1 MERPEH
7 YTQRVSIEKLLRN
20 GVIQEDIQDYQDSY
34 AKQEFFQAIDV
45 LKNIMRENDSFRQ
58 ENDGNLDVCGSKKA
72 TGKRKEIF
80 NVIPF
85 LGKRGTG
92 KTSAMLSFANM
103 LADFDPED
111 KRYDTFLLD
120 RDERSRSRHGSTKFI
135 VLQYIDVGVLK
146 SKEDIMAIILARML
160 KYVQKRLSSHPL
172 GYGAPCVRQ
181 EELRQLY
188 QDFEQVYTDLL
199 NLTQEGQE
207 PEDES
212 VLRRLQNLNSSYS
225 LSEKFQGLVY
235 KFLDFLSRLDS
246 DKGKFQYYLII
257 ALDDIDL
264 FETINRTQEH
274 KARHTQQK
282 DAYTICGQIYE
293 YMQIPGVVV
302 LTTYDENRLLSVC
315 SRHIGETSPYLGQ
328 RECMSQAVQYIQKFI
343 LPKYKIYM
351 PNLDYADYPGE
362 RRLNVDIGSKNNLVR
377 ILLPGEVEKELPMK
391 TLILRYVAAVYGIYF
406 DMKGTKRHF
415 LEERNLRKFKNL
427 LLALQIEDEPS
438 FKDASLEQ
446 REQRYMHML
455 RYLYNQFAG
464 EKLEGTAEFTL
475 LHNWLSMPLERRSL
489 EIFGYIQSKRRPKSV
504 QDTPFY
510 SPANEDTRTYN
521 YGELLQS
528 LYLSSRCDILSK
540 ELVHCVLAFYSLVLP
555 RLYEM
560 YRTSSS
566 NNLALQYTLRDVLG
580 TSIAGQ
586 WSNEILYTSFWYEEP
601 GNMPISP
608 PMKLMNESRIGSV
621 STEQLFRVFRIK
633 IEDAGIF
640 DAIFGEEPLEDQIKR
655 RKEDF
660 KKFLNTL
667 ELLGMFFT
675 NVRDTKRDPQR
686 TAKILTYGFDIHSQA
701 EEDKT
706 EKSVINV
713 TVDGQITLAPKNI
726 YLSASFRYACFN
738 ILNFVVNSFTPK
750 EYFNALHGGLR
761 QAVFAWMRATSRPT
775 DDERR
780 QKWIDE
786 CSLRWQEWVQECSLS
801 NAFLKW
807 SNEYGD
813 CAIPFQHF
821 DMTYNILK
829 RQADATDHGL
839 PERANVSD
847 FFRCCRQ
854 VYQNIK
860 EALSDQDHSYGK
872 MSEFGSTFSQ
882 NPFYVNFCGHTDG
895 DEFALVLAELA
906 TALVRET
913 SALRRD
919 KGILDAEESII

>member
-7 YTQRVSIEKLLRN
+7 YTHRVSIEKLLRN

-45 LKNIMRENDSFRQ
+45 LKNIMRENDSFWQ
-58 ENDGNLDVCGSKKA
+58 ENDGNLDVCVSQKA

-85 LGKRGTG
+85 LGERGTG

-111 KRYDTFLLD
+111 KKYDAFLLE
-120 RDERSRSRHGSTKFI
+120 RDERSRRRHGSTKFI

-146 SKEDIMAIILARML
+146 SKEDIMAIIMARML

-188 QDFEQVYTDLL
+188 QDFEQVYNDLL
-199 NLTQEGQE
+199 NLSQEGQE
-207 PEDES
+207 PEGES

-225 LSEKFQGLVY
+225 LAEKFQGLVY

-246 DKGKFQYYLII
+246 NRGKLRYYLII

-274 KARHTQQK
+274 KVRHTQQK

-293 YMQIPGVVV
+293 YLQIPGVVV

-315 SRHIGETSPYLGQ
+315 SRHIGETSPYLEK
-328 RECMSQAVQYIQKFI
+328 RERMSQAVQYIQKLI

-362 RRLNVDIGSKNNLVR
+362 RRLNVDIGSEKNLVR
-377 ILLPGEVEKELPMK
+377 VLLPGEAEKELPMK
-391 TLILRYVAAVYGIYF
+391 ELILRYVATVYGIYF
-406 DMKGTKRHF
+406 DMEGTKRHF

-427 LLALQIEDEPS
+427 LLALRIEDESS
-438 FKDASLEQ
+438 FKDASPEQ

-464 EKLEGTAEFTL
+464 EKLEGTEEFTL
-475 LHNWLSMPLERRSL
+475 LHNWLSMPLERRSV
-489 EIFGYIQSKRRPKSV
+489 EIFGYIQSKRRSKPV

-510 SPANEDTRTYN
+510 FLASEGARTYN

-528 LYLSSRCDILSK
+528 LYFSSRCGILSK
-540 ELVHCVLAFYSLVLP
+540 ELVHCVLASYSLVLP

-560 YRTSSS
+560 YRTST
-566 NNLALQYTLRDVLG
+566 NNKLTLQYTLRDVLG
-580 TSIAGQ
+580 TSIAGR
-586 WSNEILYTSFWYEEP
+586 WSNEILYTSFWYEGP
-601 GNMPISP
+601 GDMPMNPSI
-608 PMKLMNESRIGSV
+608 KRTNESQIGSV
-621 STEQLFRVFRIK
+621 STGQLDRVFRIK
-633 IEDAGIF
+633 LEDTGIF
-640 DAIFGEEPLEDQIKR
+640 DAIFGTEPPEDQVR
-655 RKEDF
+655 QRKGDF

-686 TAKILTYGFDIHSQA
+686 TVQTLTYGFAIQSLA
-701 EEDKT
+701 EEAKT
-706 EKSVINV
+706 EKNV
-713 TVDGQITLAPKNI
+713 TNVTMDGQVTISPENI

-738 ILNFVVNSFTPK
+738 ILNFVVNSFTQK

-761 QAVFAWMRATSRPT
+761 QAVVTWREKNGRSTANN
-775 DDERR
+775 
-780 QKWIDE
+780 
-786 CSLRWQEWVQECSLS
+786 RWQEWIQECSLYDD
-801 NAFLKW
+801 FLKW

-829 RQADATDHGL
+829 RQADAVDHGL

-847 FFRCCRQ
+847 FFKCCKL
-854 VYQNIK
+854 VYQNIEK
-860 EALSDQDHSYGK
+860 ALNAQDHSYGE
-872 MSEFGSTFSQ
+872 MSKFGSTFSK
-882 NPFYVNFCGHTDG
+882 NPFFVNFCSHVDG

-919 KGILDAEESII
+919 EDILGTGTLAF